1 MKKCKP
7 NIFFPTNTNSTWNSY
22 SIYSNYLY
30 IKENKTI
37 ISLKPQK
44 TAIITGAGQGIGLA
58 IAEKLAAQSVNIIL
72 NDLEEGLITEAC
84 ERISRIHGVSA
95 IAISG
100 DASSQKVIDAMVQTA
115 LSNFGTLDI
124 VVANSGITLFGAFL
138 EYSRA
143 DFLEVTRVNQ
153 AGTFFLAQ
161 AASKV
166 MKNQPHGGALLF
178 TSSVTAHQSH
188 ENLAAYAMSKAAL
201 EMLAKNL
208 VLELAPYKIRVNTIA
223 PGATMTNRTVM
234 DPDYEST
241 WSKITPLGRPAAV
254 QDIANAAAFL
264 VSDEAR
270 HITGQTLIIDIG
282 RAHV

>member
-1 MKKCKP
+1 M
-7 NIFFPTNTNSTWNSY
+7 
-22 SIYSNYLY
+22 
-30 IKENKTI
+30 
-37 ISLKPQK
+37 KPQK

-58 IAEKLAAQSVNIIL
+58 IAEKLAAQSVNLIL

-84 ERISRIHGVSA
+84 KRISHVHGVSA
-95 IAISG
+95 LAVPG
-100 DASSQKVIDAMVQTA
+100 DASSEQVIDKMIKSAI
-115 LSNFGTLDI
+115 SNFGTIDI

-143 DFLEVTRVNQ
+143 DFMEVTRVNQ

-161 AASKV
+161 AAANV
-166 MKNQPHGGALLF
+166 MKEQSNGGALLF

-208 VLELAPYKIRVNTIA
+208 VLELAPFKIRVNTIA
-223 PGATMTNRTVM
+223 PGATVTNRTTM
-234 DPDYEST
+234 DPNYENT

-270 HITGQTLIIDIG
+270 HITGQTLIIDG
-282 RAHV
+282 GWTSVSPSPYA

>member
-1 MKKCKP
+1 M
-7 NIFFPTNTNSTWNSY
+7 
-22 SIYSNYLY
+22 
-30 IKENKTI
+30 
-37 ISLKPQK
+37 KPQK

-58 IAEKLAAQSVNIIL
+58 IAEKLAAQSVNLIL

-84 ERISRIHGVSA
+84 KRISHIHGISA
-95 IAISG
+95 LAIPG
-100 DASSQKVIDAMVQTA
+100 DSSAEKVIEDLIKTA
-115 LSNFGTLDI
+115 LSNFGSVDI

-138 EYSRA
+138 DYSRE
-143 DFLEVTRVNQ
+143 DFMEVTRVNQ

-161 AASKV
+161 AAAKV
-166 MKNQPHGGALLF
+166 MKDQPSGGALLF

-208 VLELAPYKIRVNTIA
+208 VLELAPFKIRVNTIA
-223 PGATMTNRTVM
+223 PGATVTNRTTL
-234 DPDYEST
+234 DPTYENT

-270 HITGQTLIIDIG
+270 HITGQTLIIDG
-282 RAHV
+282 GWTSVSPSPYA